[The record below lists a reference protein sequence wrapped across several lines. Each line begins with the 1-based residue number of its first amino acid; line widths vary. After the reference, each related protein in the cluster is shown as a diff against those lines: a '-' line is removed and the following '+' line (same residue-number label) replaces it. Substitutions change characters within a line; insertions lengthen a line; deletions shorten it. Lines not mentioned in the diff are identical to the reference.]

1 MTGFIRVSRNMADK
15 EDEPTIAQ
23 DLVVTKYKM
32 AGEMVNKIL
41 KHLVTMCT
49 AGTSVLAICEEGDR
63 QLNEETSKVF
73 KKEKEL
79 KKGIAFPTCVSVNNC
94 ICHYSPLRSDT
105 EYILK
110 DGDVVKLDLGAH
122 IDGFIAVVAHTVI
135 VGASLDNKVKGRK
148 ADVVK
153 AAYYA
158 AEAAL
163 RLVKPGG
170 ENNAVTDVIQ
180 KVAESYKCKPVEG
193 MLSHQL
199 KQYRIDGEKSII
211 QNPTEAQRKEH
222 EKCEFELHEVYAIDV
237 LVSTG
242 EGKGREMDTR
252 TTVYKR
258 TDETYLLRSKA
269 SRAFL
274 SIVDKQ
280 YASMPF
286 TLRAFDEEVKAKLGV
301 VECVTHKL
309 LDPFQ
314 VLYEKEGEFVAQ
326 FKYTVL
332 LMPSGSHRITGGQ
345 LDLELFES
353 EYKVED
359 EALSA
364 LLNRSVIARSAKKKK
379 KKAEKALLTAGDG
392 GGEAENIAAAED

>member
-1 MTGFIRVSRNMADK
+1 MADK

-41 KHLVTMCT
+41 KQLITMCK
-49 AGTSVLAICEEGDR
+49 AGTTVLAICEEGDR
-63 QLNEETSKVF
+63 QLAEETSKVF

-94 ICHYSPLRSDT
+94 ICHYSPLKSDA

-110 DGDVVKLDLGAH
+110 EGDMVKLDLGAH
-122 IDGFIAVVAHTVI
+122 IDGFIAVVAHTVV
-135 VGASLDNKVKGRK
+135 VGAGPDNKVKGK
-148 ADVVK
+148 QADVMK

-242 EGKGREMDTR
+242 EGKGREMNTR

-269 SRAFL
+269 SRAFV

-280 YASMPF
+280 FASMPF
-286 TLRAFDEEVKAKLGV
+286 TLRAFDEEVKAKMGV
-301 VECVTHKL
+301 LECVNHKL

-332 LMPSGSHRITGGQ
+332 LMPSGSHRITGGV
-345 LDLELFES
+345 LDLDVFES
-353 EYKVED
+353 EFKVED
-359 EALSA
+359 ETLSA
-364 LLNRSVIARSAKKKK
+364 LLNRSVIAKSAKKKK
-379 KKAEKALLTAGDG
+379 KKAEKAVLNAGDG
-392 GGEAENIAAAED
+392 TGESPAEADQLAAED

>member
-1 MTGFIRVSRNMADK
+1 
-15 EDEPTIAQ
+15 
-23 DLVVTKYKM
+23 
-32 AGEMVNKIL
+32 
-41 KHLVTMCT
+41 
-49 AGTSVLAICEEGDR
+49 
-63 QLNEETSKVF
+63 
-73 KKEKEL
+73 
-79 KKGIAFPTCVSVNNC
+79 
-94 ICHYSPLRSDT
+94 
-105 EYILK
+105 
-110 DGDVVKLDLGAH
+110 
-122 IDGFIAVVAHTVI
+122 
-135 VGASLDNKVKGRK
+135 
-148 ADVVK
+148 
-153 AAYYA
+153 
-158 AEAAL
+158 
-163 RLVKPGG
+163 
-170 ENNAVTDVIQ
+170 
-180 KVAESYKCKPVEG
+180 

-286 TLRAFDEEVKAKLGV
+286 TLRAFDEEVKAKMGV
-301 VECVTHKL
+301 VECVNHKL

-353 EYKVED
+353 EFKVED

-392 GGEAENIAAAED
+392 AGEAENIADAED